1 MHGWRAL
8 RVGLWDGL
16 EFRFRLP
23 AAKSRNVITERPALE
38 TFKALALSQK
48 LKILGLNEMGYLE
61 SSEDTLHNL
70 HVEPM
75 KISKN

>member
-16 EFRFRLP
+16 ELGFRLP
-23 AAKSRNVITERPALE
+23 AAKSGNGITERPTLE

-48 LKILGLNEMGYLE
+48 LKILGLNEMGYLK
-61 SSEDTLHNL
+61 STEDTL
-70 HVEPM
+70 P
-75 KISKN
+75 